1 MEKSVIVKK
10 VVLSQEAFYY
20 LPIQCLK
27 EAAGEYNSRSI
38 SRIINAL
45 KENGYDTFGDVID
58 ATSLDL
64 INSRNF
70 GPRGLEI
77 VTSLLDQMYEQPEL
91 ISKILNG
98 GISCRIKSE

>member
-1 MEKSVIVKK
+1 MEKSVFVKK
-10 VVLSQEAFYY
+10 VIRSQEAFNS

-38 SRIINAL
+38 SRIINSL
-45 KENGYDTFGDVID
+45 KENGYHTFGDVID

-77 VTSLLDQMYEQPEL
+77 VTSLMDQMYEHPEL
-91 ISKILNG
+91 ISKNLNG
-98 GISCRIKSE
+98 GISCRIKTE